1 MRVIFDFKLL
11 QHIRYQFKKVQKEG
25 FYLFGHKNSEEIL
38 IVAGWFGSDD
48 LLPPLGDSIQECGRL
63 LCGEQALGSCFAWS
77 DAELIKTRDPLKFLD
92 VSNVHYIDT
101 RLKISELFV
110 TIFLAF
116 DAEMNSSKYCITS
129 ESLDSLDKS
138 KTLDLRDTEMS
149 DDFQLSSVLK
159 KDSPILVSQLITT
172 ENSMTESH
180 ILGPARTVVGMFPK
194 NESLGKCLRAMMGEV
209 TKLGDVHVSH
219 DRGYLHIPTFTNVES
234 ENRIPKLGK
243 TDRLTNAHM
252 LVRNHPWDAIISLS
266 GYEYF
271 HYSIDGE
278 KDSGW
283 GCAYRSIQ
291 TMISWFLNNSSF
303 IDRVLSIIDM
313 QRLLRRVDYAHS
325 DLEVG
330 SNRWIGC
337 MEASNILS
345 DISHGKISCRILHAN
360 SILELKRFIF
370 DDVQEHLVEIG
381 SPAMIGAGD
390 YAYTIIGVSSESG
403 SILVLDPHFNG
414 ADSHNALSKGY
425 IGWMNVEKLFRWS
438 KISSGFINICLPFY
452 S

>member
-11 QHIRYQFKKVQKEG
+11 QHIRYHFKKVQIEG

-48 LLPPLGDSIQECGRL
+48 LLPPLGDSIQDCGRL
-63 LCGEQALGSCFAWS
+63 LCGDHALRSSFAWT
-77 DAELIKTRDPLKFLD
+77 DADLINTRDPLKFFD
-92 VSNVHYIDT
+92 ASNVQYVDT

-116 DAEMNSSKYCITS
+116 DAEINSSKYVVTS
-129 ESLDSLDKS
+129 ESLDNLDKS
-138 KTLDLRDTEMS
+138 KTLDLRETDIS
-149 DDFQLSSVLK
+149 DDFPLSSVHQN
-159 KDSPILVSQLITT
+159 DSPILVSQLITT
-172 ENSMTESH
+172 HNSLTESH
-180 ILGPARTVVGMFPK
+180 ILGPGRTVVGIFPK
-194 NESLGKCLRAMMGEV
+194 NDLLSKCIRAMMVEV
-209 TKLGDVHVSH
+209 AKLGDVHVSH
-219 DRGYLHIPTFTNVES
+219 NSGYLHIPTFTNKES
-234 ENRIPKLGK
+234 DYRIPKLRK

-252 LVRNHPWDAIISLS
+252 LVRIHPWDAIISQS

-271 HYSIDGE
+271 HYNIDGIR
-278 KDSGW
+278 DSGW

-291 TMISWFLNNSSF
+291 TVMSWFLNNSSC
-303 IDRVLSIIDM
+303 IDRVLSIVDM
-313 QRLLRRVDYAHS
+313 QRLLRRIDYAHS

-337 MEASNILS
+337 MEASHILS
-345 DISHGKISCRILHAN
+345 EISSGKISCRILHAN
-360 SILELKRFIF
+360 SLFELKRYIL
-370 DDVQEHLVEIG
+370 DDVQQHLVEQG
-381 SPAMIGAGD
+381 SPVMVGAGD
-390 YAYTIIGVSSESG
+390 FAYTIIGVSSESG

-414 ADSHNALSKGY
+414 ADSQNALSKGY
-425 IGWMNVEKLFRWS
+425 IGWMNVEKLFRWT